1 MNATAPVST
10 SAPVVSGPDRDALVQ
25 YLIRLG
31 DDALIL
37 SHRLAEWCAKAP
49 ELEEDLAL
57 TNIALDL
64 VGQTRSFYTYA
75 GELEGK
81 GRTEDDI
88 AFLREERDYRN
99 VLLVEQPN
107 EDFAHAMARQFLFD
121 AMSLPFFEALSNSK
135 DPTVAGIAQKAVK
148 EVRYHLRHAAEW
160 VIRLGDGTEESHRRM
175 QAAIDELWPYTGEL
189 FAMDDIDRR
198 LAALGIGVDLES
210 LREPWNRTVDEVL
223 SEATLTRP
231 ADGWMQSGGRSG
243 RHSEYMGYILA
254 ELQYMQRAYPNMKW

>member
-1 MNATAPVST
+1 MNANTPAIVSQQ
-10 SAPVVSGPDRDALVQ
+10 DRDALVQ

-64 VGQTRSFYTYA
+64 IGQTRSLYTHA

-81 GRTEDDI
+81 GRSEDDI

-99 VLLVEQPN
+99 LLLVEQPN

-121 AMSLPFFEALSNSK
+121 AMSLPFFEALVESK
-135 DPTVAGIAQKAVK
+135 DEVLAGIAQKAVK

-160 VIRLGDGTEESHRRM
+160 VIRLGDGTEESHGRM
-175 QAAIDELWPYTGEL
+175 QTAIDELWPYTGEL
-189 FAMDDIDRR
+189 FVMDEIDRR
-198 LAALGIGVDLES
+198 MVDLGIGVDLTS
-210 LREPWNRTVDEVL
+210 LRASWSRTVEDVL
-223 SEATLTRP
+223 AEATLERP

-254 ELQYMQRAYPNMKW
+254 ELQYMQRAYPNMTW

>member
-1 MNATAPVST
+1 MNAPTPTNAIVDDR
-10 SAPVVSGPDRDALVQ
+10 DRDALVQ

-64 VGQTRSFYTYA
+64 IGQTRSLYTHA

-81 GRTEDDI
+81 GRSEDDI

-99 VLLVEQPN
+99 LLLVEQPN

-121 AMSLPFFEALSNSK
+121 AMSLPLFEALVESK
-135 DPTVAGIAQKAVK
+135 DEVLAGIAQKAVK

-160 VIRLGDGTEESHRRM
+160 VIRLGDGTAESHDRM

-189 FAMDDIDRR
+189 FVMDEIDRR
-198 LAALGIGVDLES
+198 MLELGIGVDLTS
-210 LREPWNRTVDEVL
+210 LRAPWSRTVEDVL
-223 SEATLTRP
+223 EEATLERP

-254 ELQYMQRAYPNMKW
+254 ELQYMQRAYPNMTW

>member
-1 MNATAPVST
+1 MNAIADDR
-10 SAPVVSGPDRDALVQ
+10 DRDALVQ

-37 SHRLAEWCAKAP
+37 SHRLAEWCARAP
-49 ELEEDLAL
+49 ELEEELAL
-57 TNIALDL
+57 ANIALDL
-64 VGQTRSFYTYA
+64 IGQTRSLFSYA
-75 GELEGK
+75 GEIEGK

-121 AMSLPFFEALSNSK
+121 AMSLPFFEALSHSK
-135 DPTVAGIAQKAVK
+135 DAVLAGIAQKAVK

-160 VIRLGDGTEESHRRM
+160 VIRLGDGTDESHARM

-189 FAMDDIDRR
+189 FVMDDIDRR
-198 LAALGIGVDLES
+198 MLELGIGVDLEILRAPW
-210 LREPWNRTVDEVL
+210 LREVEDVL
-223 SEATLTRP
+223 AEATLDRP

-254 ELQYMQRAYPNMKW
+254 ELQYMQRAYPNMTW

>member
-1 MNATAPVST
+1 MNAPANT
-10 SAPVVSGPDRDALVQ
+10 SAPQVLGEQDRDALVQ

-57 TNIALDL
+57 PNVAVDL
-64 VGQTRSFYTYA
+64 IGQTRSLFTYA

-81 GRTEDDI
+81 GRSEDHI

-121 AMSLPFFEALSNSK
+121 AMSLPFFEALSQSK
-135 DPTVAGIAQKAVK
+135 DEVLAGIAQKAEK

-160 VIRLGDGTEESHRRM
+160 VIRLGDGTEESHERM

-189 FAMDDIDRR
+189 FVMDEIDRR
-198 LAALGIGVDLES
+198 MVELGIGVDLTS
-210 LREPWNRTVDEVL
+210 LRAAWERTVADVL
-223 SEATLTRP
+223 AEATLERP
-231 ADGWMQSGGRSG
+231 ADGWMQSGGRDG
-243 RHSEYMGYILA
+243 RHSEYMGYI
-254 ELQYMQRAYPNMKW
+254 